1 MASTSNAD
9 ADLDEADDKSDKM
22 SSVSKCSNFSLKS
35 QQYIAKQDCQ
45 MAVMRK
51 AMIAAGLDPDLV
63 LAEADAE
70 VEVVMDMEVDVTS
83 KKRPNL
89 KAPLRMVWVWVAN
102 MGHLLKLVAAKRPK
116 MGQSKKILVR
126 IS

>member
-70 VEVVMDMEVDVTS
+70 LQAT
-83 KKRPNL
+83 
-89 KAPLRMVWVWVAN
+89 
-102 MGHLLKLVAAKRPK
+102 
-116 MGQSKKILVR
+116 
-126 IS
+126 